1 MTTIAPT
8 TSAPWL
14 RIWTHPR
21 VTIRE
26 QLARGSSA
34 AVWIIPLFSGIAQT
48 LVRVADRDLGLRAS
62 AGMILVLAIPIG
74 AIWGVVQLYILAGL
88 LYLVER
94 ANKGRATFGQ
104 LRIALAWAAV
114 PQVVV
119 VAIWIIGT
127 LLAGRFLYMDPDRA
141 VASGAGWTVLTIAF
155 TNLASAVCA
164 IWWLVLSVFTVAE
177 AQGGSAWRALGTMIL
192 AALILGVVALLAIV
206 VVVALSHP

>member
-1 MTTIAPT
+1 MNDDPLLHPLIE
-8 TSAPWL
+8 TSWRRKLTEAEMRELEAWL
-14 RIWTHPR
+14 AAHPEAL
-21 VTIRE
+21 VKWQSE
-26 QLARGSSA
+26 A
-34 AVWIIPLFSGIAQT
+34 ALNEA
-48 LVRVADRDLGLRAS
+48 LDALGVKPS
-62 AGMILVLAIPIG
+62 
-74 AIWGVVQLYILAGL
+74 
-88 LYLVER
+88 
-94 ANKGRATFGQ
+94 Q

-127 LLAGRFLYMDPDRA
+127 VLAGRFLYMDPDRA